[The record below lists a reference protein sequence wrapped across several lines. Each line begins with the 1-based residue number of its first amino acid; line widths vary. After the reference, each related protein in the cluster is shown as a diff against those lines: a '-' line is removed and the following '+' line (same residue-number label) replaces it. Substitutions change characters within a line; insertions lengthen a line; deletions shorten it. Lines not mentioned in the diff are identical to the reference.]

1 MTDMVVRLA
10 KETDVLELEQLEKKV
25 WEGLGTE
32 VYNREHFHAWLS
44 INPSCFLVAQYQQQ
58 VVGYV
63 YGQSMNFAVGDIS
76 KFVSCDSVTD
86 HGYTRTTH
94 DPLGDSLY
102 GMSVA
107 SIRPGA
113 GKLLI
118 RALYGLVESGRKKCY
133 FAFPRISGFDRYCL
147 ELEAIGRFAG
157 ISPELEAQ
165 IALWYTVECARLEGF
180 TVWNTCP
187 APKIMLPPVSKPD
200 PVLNWH
206 LRHWH
211 LPERKLGIVGVLH
224 RFMPDQQSRDYTV
237 FICSE
242 VPGLE

>member
-1 MTDMVVRLA
+1 MTGMVVRLA
-10 KETDVLELEQLEKKV
+10 KESDLPDLEQLEKKV

-32 VYNREHFHAWLS
+32 VYGREHFQAWLEV
-44 INPSCFLVAQYQQQ
+44 NPSCFLVVQHQQQ
-58 VVGYV
+58 IVGYV
-63 YGQSMNFAVGDIS
+63 YGQSMNFAVGDIP
-76 KFVSCDSVTD
+76 KFVSCDIATD
-86 HGYTRTTH
+86 HGYTCTTH

-118 RALYGLVESGRKKCY
+118 RALYEMVGSLGKKCY
-133 FAFPRISGFDRYCL
+133 LSFPRISGFDGYCR
-147 ELEAIGRFAG
+147 ELEAAG
-157 ISPELEAQ
+157 KFTSISPELEAE

-187 APKIMLPPVSKPD
+187 SPGISFPPVYKPD

-211 LPERKLGIVGVLH
+211 LFERKLGIVDVLY

-242 VPGLE
+242 IPGLE